1 MEDIKASVIERFSN
15 FRKQSAFGTF
25 IFFFESIRK
34 NIFNFIIVLLPIFQG
49 KYTVALFILI
59 VIFIWYGS
67 ASFIKYYYF
76 AYSFDFSK
84 SEFLVN
90 KGFLKK
96 TKLSIPFE
104 KIQQINLNQNL
115 IHKIFD
121 LYEIQM
127 DTAGSSSTEVDI
139 KAVSKK
145 TADDFKIISQIVKKN
160 FDSKSTKKNISESI
174 NKSLKINL
182 ITLVKAGLTSR
193 YFETL
198 GLITGTTF
206 VLLQYLDDLKIDY
219 ADSLKNVL
227 FDTNYTINFI
237 LLIVLIIITFVL
249 TLNLITT
256 VIKFFNFS
264 AKKKSESLEIE
275 FGLIKTRSIILSP
288 LKVQEFRISQNW
300 LQKQIKIREIRI
312 NQASSDESS
321 ASNNRNTI
329 KVPGCSLDQK
339 NELFEF
345 IYQKKTG
352 QAIKLKPNIR
362 KFIINFFCFS
372 LTPSLIVTA
381 IYLIFPLLK
390 FSITPFLIIGYLSFT
405 TFVNWRLYKNN
416 ELYFYNNFI
425 KVKSGFWDI
434 NTKIIQSYKIQSVVL
449 TQPIWHK
456 KYNLGN
462 VTFLTAGGQ
471 IRVSTYKYDLLK
483 KIVNNVLFKAE
494 KTSRRWM

>member
-59 VIFIWYGS
+59 VILIWYGS
-67 ASFIKYYYF
+67 VSFIKYYYF
-76 AYSFDFSK
+76 TYSFDFSK

-182 ITLVKAGLTSR
+182 ITLVKGWS
-193 YFETL
+193 Y
-198 GLITGTTF
+198 
-206 VLLQYLDDLKIDY
+206 LKI
-219 ADSLKNVL
+219 
-227 FDTNYTINFI
+227 F
-237 LLIVLIIITFVL
+237 
-249 TLNLITT
+249 
-256 VIKFFNFS
+256 
-264 AKKKSESLEIE
+264 
-275 FGLIKTRSIILSP
+275 
-288 LKVQEFRISQNW
+288 
-300 LQKQIKIREIRI
+300 
-312 NQASSDESS
+312 
-321 ASNNRNTI
+321 
-329 KVPGCSLDQK
+329 
-339 NELFEF
+339 
-345 IYQKKTG
+345 
-352 QAIKLKPNIR
+352 
-362 KFIINFFCFS
+362 
-372 LTPSLIVTA
+372 
-381 IYLIFPLLK
+381 
-390 FSITPFLIIGYLSFT
+390 
-405 TFVNWRLYKNN
+405 
-416 ELYFYNNFI
+416 
-425 KVKSGFWDI
+425 
-434 NTKIIQSYKIQSVVL
+434 
-449 TQPIWHK
+449 
-456 KYNLGN
+456 
-462 VTFLTAGGQ
+462 
-471 IRVSTYKYDLLK
+471 
-483 KIVNNVLFKAE
+483 
-494 KTSRRWM
+494 

>member
-1 MEDIKASVIERFSN
+1 M
-15 FRKQSAFGTF
+15 T
-25 IFFFESIRK
+25 
-34 NIFNFIIVLLPIFQG
+34 L
-49 KYTVALFILI
+49 
-59 VIFIWYGS
+59 
-67 ASFIKYYYF
+67 
-76 AYSFDFSK
+76 
-84 SEFLVN
+84 
-90 KGFLKK
+90 
-96 TKLSIPFE
+96 KLSL
-104 KIQQINLNQNL
+104 KL
-115 IHKIFD
+115 
-121 LYEIQM
+121 
-127 DTAGSSSTEVDI
+127 SR
-139 KAVSKK
+139 K
-145 TADDFKIISQIVKKN
+145 TF
-160 FDSKSTKKNISESI
+160 
-174 NKSLKINL
+174 
-182 ITLVKAGLTSR
+182 SR
-193 YFETL
+193 
-198 GLITGTTF
+198 
-206 VLLQYLDDLKIDY
+206 
-219 ADSLKNVL
+219 
-227 FDTNYTINFI
+227 
-237 LLIVLIIITFVL
+237 
-249 TLNLITT
+249 
-256 VIKFFNFS
+256 
-264 AKKKSESLEIE
+264 KKKSESLEIE

-390 FSITPFLIIGYLSFT
+390 FSITPFLIIGYLLFT

-471 IRVSTYKYDLLK
+471 IRVNTYKYDLLK

>member
-76 AYSFDFSK
+76 TYSFDFSK

-219 ADSLKNVL
+219 ADRLKNVL

-237 LLIVLIIITFVL
+237 LLTVLIIITFVL

-312 NQASSDESS
+312 NQ
-321 ASNNRNTI
+321 
-329 KVPGCSLDQK
+329 
-339 NELFEF
+339 
-345 IYQKKTG
+345 
-352 QAIKLKPNIR
+352 KPNIR

-372 LTPSLIVTA
+372 LTPSIIVTA

-390 FSITPFLIIGYLSFT
+390 FSITPFLIIGYLLFT

-434 NTKIIQSYKIQSVVL
+434 NTKIIESYKIQSVVL